1 MNSASLLLGA
11 LLVVTLALG
20 NNSSGFGQVEDT
32 TKAVRNFLCDI
43 LPLVVFLAVIFAALL
58 YGISQVLPS
67 EQKARVGQFAGAA
80 LVTGVLAAIV
90 YAIGPAIL
98 GQLIPNKASEFV
110 CP

>member
-20 NNSSGFGQVEDT
+20 FGQQVRDT
-32 TKAVRNFLCDI
+32 TTEVRNFLCNI

-58 YGISQVLPS
+58 YGVSQVLPS

-80 LVTGVLAAIV
+80 LVTGILAAIV
-90 YAIGPAIL
+90 YIIGPAIL

>member
-1 MNSASLLLGA
+1 MNSTYLLLGA

-20 NNSSGFGQVEDT
+20 TGFTQVQNT
-32 TKAVRNFLCDI
+32 TDAVKQFLCNI

-90 YAIGPAIL
+90 YIIGPAIL
-98 GQLIPNKASEFV
+98 KQLFPPSKQSDLE
-110 CP
+110 CQ

>member
-1 MNSASLLLGA
+1 MNSTYLLLGA

-20 NNSSGFGQVEDT
+20 AGFTQVQNT
-32 TKAVRNFLCDI
+32 TDAVKQFLCNI

-90 YAIGPAIL
+90 YVIGPAIL
-98 GQLIPNKASEFV
+98 GLLSTNLSVQ
-110 CP
+110 C